1 MSTIGSNIAALK
13 SLHNLRLNEDGFA
26 KATERLSSGKR
37 LNNAGDDAA
46 GAAIVNRM
54 SSQIAGMNVAI
65 HYNESKSDADLVA
78 REAKEYGVKAILV
91 QADLLVEAQ
100 IRRVVP
106 TAVEK
111 LQGQLNLLINNASIF
126 ENDNLINFSEKSFL
140 KHMNI
145 NLKAPAIL
153 IQNFA
158 KVCKGNKGNVVNIID
173 QRVEKLTPFFFSY
186 TLSKSSLATLTKT
199 SAMKLAPNIRVNA
212 VSPGPTLKNKR
223 QSEKHFKK
231 QWQSTILKKKVDT
244 KNVSSAV
251 KFLINN
257 NNITGQIINVD
268 SGQRL
273 AWKTPDIINAKE

>member
-1 MSTIGSNIAALK
+1 METKKIVITGGANRIGRSIALELADYDSQIVIHYSQSFIAAKKLK
-13 SLHNLRLNEDGFA
+13 IELENLGSIVHLL
-26 KATERLSSGKR
+26 KAD
-37 LNNAGDDAA
+37 LNNFKQTQRIIPDA
-46 GAAIVNRM
+46 
-54 SSQIAGMNVAI
+54 
-65 HYNESKSDADLVA
+65 YNKMKGINCLV
-78 REAKEYGVKAILV
+78 
-91 QADLLVEAQ
+91 
-100 IRRVVP
+100 
-106 TAVEK
+106 
-111 LQGQLNLLINNASIF
+111 NNASIF

-153 IQNFA
+153 IRDFA
-158 KVCKGNKGNVVNIID
+158 KKYKGKDGNIVNIID

-186 TLSKSSLATLTKT
+186 TLSKSGLATLTKT

-223 QSEKHFKK
+223 QSEEHFRK
-231 QWQSTILKKKVDT
+231 QWKSTILEKKVDT

-257 NNITGQIINVD
+257 NNITGQVINVD

-273 AWKTPDIINAKE
+273 AWKTPDIINTKE

>member
-1 MSTIGSNIAALK
+1 METKKIVITGGANRIGRSIALELANYDAQIVIHYSKSFSAAKKLK
-13 SLHNLRLNEDGFA
+13 MELENLGSVVYLF
-26 KATERLSSGKR
+26 KAD
-37 LNNAGDDAA
+37 LNNFKLTQKIIPFANAKMKG
-46 GAAIVNRM
+46 VNC
-54 SSQIAGMNVAI
+54 
-65 HYNESKSDADLVA
+65 
-78 REAKEYGVKAILV
+78 
-91 QADLLVEAQ
+91 
-100 IRRVVP
+100 
-106 TAVEK
+106 
-111 LQGQLNLLINNASIF
+111 LINNASVF
-126 ENDNLINFSEKSFL
+126 ENDNLTNFSEKSFL
-140 KHMNI
+140 KHLNI

-153 IQNFA
+153 IRDFA
-158 KVCKGNKGNVVNIID
+158 KIFKGKDGSIVNIID

-186 TLSKSSLATLTKT
+186 TLSKSGLATLTKT

-231 QWQSTILKKKVDT
+231 QWKSTLLGKKVDT

-273 AWKTPDIINAKE
+273 AWKTPDIINSKE

>member
-1 MSTIGSNIAALK
+1 MEAKKIVITGGANRIGRSIALELANYSTQIVIHYSKSLVAAKKLKIELENLGSNVYL
-13 SLHNLRLNEDGFA
+13 F
-26 KATERLSSGKR
+26 KAD
-37 LNNAGDDAA
+37 LNNLKQTQEIISYANKKMKG
-46 GAAIVNRM
+46 VNC
-54 SSQIAGMNVAI
+54 
-65 HYNESKSDADLVA
+65 LV
-78 REAKEYGVKAILV
+78 
-91 QADLLVEAQ
+91 
-100 IRRVVP
+100 
-106 TAVEK
+106 
-111 LQGQLNLLINNASIF
+111 NNASIF

-153 IQNFA
+153 IRDFA
-158 KVCKGNKGNVVNIID
+158 KFYKGKDGNIVNIID

-199 SAMKLAPNIRVNA
+199 SAMKLAPNVRVNA

-223 QSEKHFKK
+223 QSERHFKK
-231 QWQSTILKKKVDT
+231 QWKSTILEKKVDT
-244 KNVSSAV
+244 KNISSAV